1 LIYLPK
7 YVAAEDPLFEMT
19 DEGFKEQCLSTLEKM
34 YPHFSRDQVD
44 AFRIARARQVMALP
58 TIRYSEKLPPMRTSV
73 PGIWGIN
80 SAHILKGNLN
90 VNETIQV
97 AESAVEGVLAD
108 LIAETRQ
115 AMSAF
120 NTDKSYESTDREL
133 VARS

>member
-1 LIYLPK
+1 
-7 YVAAEDPLFEMT
+7 
-19 DEGFKEQCLSTLEKM
+19 
-34 YPHFSRDQVD
+34 
-44 AFRIARARQVMALP
+44 
-58 TIRYSEKLPPMRTSV
+58 
-73 PGIWGIN
+73 
-80 SAHILKGNLN
+80 LKGNLN